1 MNAARWETPR
11 LGEWAGLPGRLA
23 LRSVQACERGEGGT
37 ILVWRRG
44 EEGAGQ
50 LIAVP
55 MLCGS
60 WRCRRCS
67 WRVGRQDFR
76 RIEQAVRSRPRW
88 LYCVLT
94 FAQRSLPS
102 PWDAYRVGGDLWAK
116 RLKRRLE
123 RRFGALE
130 YVQTWEA
137 HASGWPHLNL
147 MVTSPALIEHLDELS
162 DERRWS
168 ETAGHG
174 KGRWCT
180 WTPFRKELRGMVAAS
195 GLQRADWVERID
207 GGEGLAW
214 YLAKIAHE
222 LSSAALKAADQTP
235 IMAPAHFRRF
245 RGSKGL
251 IPKPVKYSWIRHVDE
266 ATGQITFDIRA
277 RNPERESEWTGIV
290 SPAPPGTFDER
301 LPTWTGDWE
310 EAMTFRD
317 KVRDKAKAKAAA
329 KAAGTWIETAH
340 LETGRERR

>member
-1 MNAARWETPR
+1 MT
-11 LGEWAGLPGRLA
+11 G
-23 LRSVQACERGEGGT
+23 QTRGERNNNPGN
-37 ILVWRRG
+37 LKF
-44 EEGAGQ
+44 EFAGS
-50 LIAVP
+50 ADKTVTNP
-55 MLCGS
+55 
-60 WRCRRCS
+60 RTR
-67 WRVGRQDFR
+67 
-76 RIEQAVRSRPRW
+76 EQALES
-88 LYCVLT
+88 
-94 FAQRSLPS
+94 AQGRYKGVVDLDQWGNAVFESYE
-102 PWDAYRVGGDLWAK
+102 AGRVAK
-116 RLKRRLE
+116 IQLLE
-123 RRFGALE
+123 RRFGDLE

-147 MVTSPALIEHLDELS
+147 LVTSPALIEHLDELG

-168 ETAGHG
+168 EDAGHG
-174 KGRWCT
+174 KGRWCL

-251 IPKPVKYSWIRHVDE
+251 IPKPVKYSWLRHVDE
-266 ATGQITFDIRA
+266 ATGQITFDVRA
-277 RNPERESEWTGIV
+277 RNPDRESEWTGIV

-310 EAMTFRD
+310 EAMKFRD

-340 LETGRERR
+340 LETGHERR